1 MASSKVYDL
10 DTVIIKDE
18 TGGYVV
24 FIPALPGCH
33 TQGETIEEA
42 LRNIKEAAEL
52 YLETLSEE
60 EKNELL
66 KQKFIRVQRVKAV
79 A

>member
-1 MASSKVYDL
+1 LASSKVYDL

-24 FIPALPGCH
+24 FVPALPGCH
-33 TQGETIEEA
+33 TQGETIDEA

>member
-1 MASSKVYDL
+1 M
-10 DTVIIKDE
+10 IIKDE

>member
-1 MASSKVYDL
+1 LASSKVYDL

>member
-24 FIPALPGCH
+24 FVPALPGCH
-33 TQGETIEEA
+33 TQGETIDEA